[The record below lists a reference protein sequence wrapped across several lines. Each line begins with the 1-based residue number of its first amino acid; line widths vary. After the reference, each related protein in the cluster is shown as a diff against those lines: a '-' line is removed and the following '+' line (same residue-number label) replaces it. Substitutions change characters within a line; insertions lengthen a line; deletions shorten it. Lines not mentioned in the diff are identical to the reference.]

1 MNAIQQLHALGQS
14 IWYDNI
20 QRELLQNGALAQMV
34 AGGEIRGITSNPSIF
49 HSAIANSSDYD
60 EALQAL
66 SAGRVSS
73 AAVYESLAIA
83 DIQAACDLFL
93 PLYNETRGGDG
104 YVSLEVS
111 PYLAQ
116 DAEGTVADAARL
128 WERVNR
134 PNLMIKIPATREALP
149 AIARTIAAGINVNVT
164 LIFAVSRYEAVM
176 DAYMAG
182 LEERLAAGE
191 QIDRI
196 ASVASFFVSRIDTAV
211 DRHLEELGSESAL
224 SLRGKIAIANAKV
237 AYARHKTVF
246 SGERWEKLAA
256 QGAQV
261 QRALWASTSTKNPAY
276 SDTRYVDEL
285 IAPDTVNTVPPKT
298 LAAFKDHGT
307 AALTLEADLPA
318 AYAALDELAALGISL
333 DAIAQELE
341 VQGVASFSKAFTA
354 LLNSIDDK
362 LAH

>member
-34 AGGEIRGITSNPSIF
+34 AAGEIRGITSNPSIF

-182 LEERLAAGE
+182 
-191 QIDRI
+191 DRK
-196 ASVASFFVSRIDTAV
+196 SVV
-211 DRHLEELGSESAL
+211 
-224 SLRGKIAIANAKV
+224 
-237 AYARHKTVF
+237 
-246 SGERWEKLAA
+246 
-256 QGAQV
+256 
-261 QRALWASTSTKNPAY
+261 
-276 SDTRYVDEL
+276 
-285 IAPDTVNTVPPKT
+285 
-298 LAAFKDHGT
+298 
-307 AALTLEADLPA
+307 
-318 AYAALDELAALGISL
+318 
-333 DAIAQELE
+333 
-341 VQGVASFSKAFTA
+341 
-354 LLNSIDDK
+354 
-362 LAH
+362 